1 MKMVLT
7 RDQIRERLKFKDV
20 DIGTTRTKVFDAV
33 VPERVKRNI
42 VAIVL
47 IADATNRTVEIE
59 KLEEDGTTYTMIFD
73 DYNVAANSNAWIP
86 PQYDLERPII
96 VLEGGTNLY
105 LKATSAIAGTV
116 IYHDDEL

>member
-73 DYNVAANSNAWIP
+73 DYNVVANSNAWIP

>member
-1 MKMVLT
+1 MVLT

-20 DIGTTRTKVFDAV
+20 DIATTRTKVFAAV
-33 VPERVKRNI
+33 VPKRVKRNI

-73 DYNVAANSNAWIP
+73 DYNVVANSNAWIP

-105 LKATSAIAGTV
+105 LKATAAIAGAV